1 MHPSI
6 YLSPIHLSSIKPSTH
21 TSTHLPSIR
30 LHIHPHPAYPLIL
43 PLCIYA
49 SLTHSRI
56 HLPHPSLAYQP
67 TPPPTPPSL
76 IHLPIHPFVHLP
88 IYLYI
93 SSEPPDGLF
102 QTWCFWVPNT
112 LAMCLSSTIYV
123 SYQSIACPSMH
134 PFINIIVLCI
144 CITLITLA
152 NIYY

>member
-1 MHPSI
+1 MFSWTYSSKRNNVATFTCPWVLSIQPPSHHITVYTFTYTYMHPSI

-56 HLPHPSLAYQP
+56 HLPHPSLAHQP

-102 QTWCFWVPNT
+102 QTCCF
-112 LAMCLSSTIYV
+112 
-123 SYQSIACPSMH
+123 
-134 PFINIIVLCI
+134 
-144 CITLITLA
+144 
-152 NIYY
+152 